1 MFVSVKAQQ
10 LAKLFMQARGRFRW
24 LDHMVR
30 AGMRYDAADGG
41 RLSAAITY
49 YGFFAVFS
57 MALLA
62 FALLGSILDDP
73 AVLATVQEYLS
84 QNLPRLDATALRD
97 ARGTASL
104 VAFLVL
110 PIAGLFWVDSLRSSI
125 RAIWRLAQYPGNF
138 FVRQLI
144 DFAILAGLCLLLAV
158 SLAIAVGSESGL
170 RWLLTDIV
178 GANGLPSRWALAVT
192 GFVLGVAVNTVLA
205 VAVLTAVPR
214 IRMRLRRVLGP
225 ALLVAAGLEIL
236 KTVGRLYIQ
245 RTEANP
251 AYHVV
256 AGAVGLLVFLN
267 VLNQLLL
274 FAATLTATSSNGPVT
289 DLSAGPPP
297 AASHRPNQPAVL
309 PPRLRD
315 KLRRMVPRRQARVT
329 TRNKQIVT
337 WLFAQ
342 LSAGGTDQAFTVVS
356 GEVTWWVAGDAAVS
370 GTKTKAQYQAMLAA
384 IGAEFPS
391 GLTYTVGGLTAEDDR
406 VAAEVVSTGVH
417 LNGKPYANNHHFL
430 FTVRDGQIVAANEY
444 MDTKH
449 LHDFV
454 S

>member
-10 LAKLFMQARGRFRW
+10 LAATFSRARGRVRQ
-24 LDHMVR
+24 LDHVVR
-30 AGMRYDAADGG
+30 AGIRYDAADGG
-41 RLSAAITY
+41 RLSAAVTY

-84 QNLPRLDATALRD
+84 QNLPRLDATAVRD

-110 PIAGLFWVDSLRSSI
+110 PIAGLFWVDALRSSI
-125 RAIWRLAQYPGNF
+125 RAIWRLTQYPGSF
-138 FVRQLI
+138 FNRQLI
-144 DFAILAGLCLLLAV
+144 DLGILAGLCLLLAV
-158 SLAIAVGSESGL
+158 SLAISVGSESGM
-170 RWLLTDIV
+170 RWLLVDVV
-178 GANGLPSRWALAVT
+178 GANGLPSRWTLAIT
-192 GFVLGVAVNTVLA
+192 GFVLGAAVNTVLA
-205 VAVLTAVPR
+205 IAVLTAVPR

-236 KTVGRLYIQ
+236 KTAGRLYVQ

-256 AGAVGLLVFLN
+256 AGAVGMLVFLN

-274 FAATLTATSSNGPVT
+274 FAAALTATSSTGLVT

-297 AASHRPNQPAVL
+297 AAPHRPNQPTVL
-309 PPRLRD
+309 PARLRD
-315 KLRRMVPRRQARVT
+315 RLYRIVMSRKARVT
-329 TRNKQIVT
+329 SRNKQTVT
-337 WLFAQ
+337 WMFAQ
-342 LSAGGTDQAFTVVS
+342 LSAGNSEQALTVI
-356 GEVTWWVAGDAAVS
+356 GDDVTWWVAGDLPVS
-370 GTKTKAQYQAMLAA
+370 GTKTKDQYQAALAT
-384 IGAEFPS
+384 IGAEFS
-391 GLTYTVGGLTAEDDR
+391 GGLTYTIGGLTAEDDR
-406 VAAEVVSTGVH
+406 VAAEVVSTGIH
-417 LNGKPYANNHHFL
+417 RNGKPHANNHHFL
-430 FTVRDGQIVAANEY
+430 FTVRERQIVAVNEY

-449 LHDFV
+449 LNDFI